1 MPTTTGFRF
10 GDIVLVP
17 FPFTDQTG
25 LKKRPAVVVSSDAYH
40 RKRIDVVVMALSS
53 QVLRPPDAV
62 GEVLIA
68 KWQEA
73 GLAQA
78 IGNQARLRHD
88 RARSDPEE
96 SRRASG
102 AGPAG
107 TSERAAADS
116 RLSPFAA

>member
-1 MPTTTGFRF
+1 MPTTTGSRF

-25 LKKRPAVVVSSDAYH
+25 IKKRPAVVVSSDAYH

-68 KWQEA
+68 ECRK
-73 GLAQA
+73 
-78 IGNQARLRHD
+78 
-88 RARSDPEE
+88 PVCP
-96 SRRASG
+96 SRR
-102 AGPAG
+102 
-107 TSERAAADS
+107 
-116 RLSPFAA
+116 